1 MVINLGASFK
11 SFILEIPT
19 SGMQIKYINMFI
31 KKANFVVFEKVSFL
45 KQEQE
50 YCMSYNFEEN
60 CATLFEID
68 WDH

>member
-1 MVINLGASFK
+1 
-11 SFILEIPT
+11 
-19 SGMQIKYINMFI
+19 MFI